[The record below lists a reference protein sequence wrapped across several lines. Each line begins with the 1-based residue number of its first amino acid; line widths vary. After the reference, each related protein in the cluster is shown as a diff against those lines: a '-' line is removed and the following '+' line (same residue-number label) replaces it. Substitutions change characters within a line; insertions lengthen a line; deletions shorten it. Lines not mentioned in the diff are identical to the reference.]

1 MKKLFIILLLFCS
14 AFLHAQQFKISVDK
28 NPALVGEQILVQYII
43 NTKAENFKSP
53 NFSGLQVLSGPNPSS
68 QSSYSFVNG
77 KSQNSSSTTYS
88 FYLKAVKEGAYNI
101 SPAAITVNGKTI
113 TSKVYRLKV
122 VKGNKKNNAQQK
134 TLSENLFIKVEV
146 SKINI
151 VVGEQILVSYK
162 LFTRIDLHNTELSSL
177 PALNGF
183 WTKDLKTSSRFKRDV
198 VDGVA
203 YNVATIKKS
212 VLTAQKSGELIIDP
226 IELKCNIRTQNKIN
240 NHDPFANIFGRNYQ
254 VQEELI
260 RSKSITITV
269 TDLPNPPYNFNGAV
283 GDMSLKSEVD
293 NTSISA
299 NDAITYKITITG
311 TGNIELI
318 KPLAI
323 QFPEDFEVYDPKITD
338 KIFEGGRK
346 RSVKTFEYLLIPRYK
361 GEYII
366 PSANL
371 IVYNPKNKTYE
382 TKKTKSHK
390 LSIGASKNNEDETNG
405 TNQQTVKST
414 QQDIN
419 YIFTNTNFQEIG
431 ERAMSKKT
439 FYMLFFLP
447 IVLLILLWVYLKTT
461 GETDANSKDWKNK
474 KANKIALKRLKTA
487 QNCIKNNDFDGF
499 FEEIEKSLWGYFA
512 DKFKIQIAELSKE
525 TISIH
530 FNSSAINTEI
540 KGQFIALL
548 DECEFAR
555 YAPASNK
562 NAQMDAFLEKAKNII
577 IEVETALK

>member
-1 MKKLFIILLLFCS
+1 LKKLFIILLLFCS
-14 AFLHAQQFKISVDK
+14 ALIHAQQLKISVDK
-28 NPALVGEQILVQYII
+28 NPALIGEQILVQYSID
-43 NTKAENFKSP
+43 TKAENFKSP
-53 NFSGLQVLSGPNPSS
+53 NFSGLQVLSGPNPST
-68 QSSYSFVNG
+68 QKSYTSING
-77 KSQNSSSTTYS
+77 KGGWKFSTTYS
-88 FYLKAVKEGAYNI
+88 YYLKAVKEGTYNI
-101 SPAAITVNGKTI
+101 SPAAIIVKGKTI
-113 TSKVYRLKV
+113 TSKAYQLKI
-122 VKGNKKNNAQQK
+122 VKASEKNNAQQK
-134 TLSENLFIKVEV
+134 ALSENLFIKVET
-146 SKINI
+146 SKRNI

-183 WTKDLKTSSRFKRDV
+183 WAKDLKTSSRFKRDV

-212 VLTAQKSGELIIDP
+212 VLTAQKSGKLSIDP
-226 IELKCNIRTQNKIN
+226 MELKCSIRIQKKRN
-240 NHDPFANIFGRNYQ
+240 NRDPFANIFGGNYQ

-260 RSKSITITV
+260 RSKPITITV
-269 TDLPNPPYNFNGAV
+269 TDLPSPPYNFNGAV
-283 GDMSLKSEVD
+283 GNMSIKSEVD
-293 NTSISA
+293 STSISA

-318 KPLAI
+318 KPLVI
-323 QFPEDFEVYDPKITD
+323 PFPEDFEVYDPKITD
-338 KIFEGGRK
+338 KFFEGGRK

-361 GEYII
+361 GEYTI

-371 IVYNPKNKTYE
+371 IVYNPKSKKYE
-382 TKKTKSHK
+382 TKKSTIHK
-390 LSIGASKNNEDETNG
+390 LNIGASKNNEDATNG
-405 TNQQTVKST
+405 TNQHTVKPT

-431 ERAMSKKT
+431 ERAMNKNL
-439 FYMLFFLP
+439 FYFLFFLP
-447 IVLLILLWVYLKTT
+447 IVLLILLWVYIKTVGKIDT
-461 GETDANSKDWKNK
+461 NSKDWKNK

-540 KGQFIALL
+540 ESQFISLL

-562 NAQMDAFLEKAKNII
+562 NAQMDAFLEKAKKII
-577 IEVETALK
+577 IKVETALK

>member
-1 MKKLFIILLLFCS
+1 LKKLFIILLLFCS

-134 TLSENLFIKVEV
+134 TLSENLFIKVET
-146 SKINI
+146 SKRNI

-361 GEYII
+361 GEYTI

-371 IVYNPKNKTYE
+371 IVYNPKSKKHI
-382 TKKTKSHK
+382 TKKSNSHK
-390 LSIGASKNNEDETNG
+390 LNIGTSKNNEQEING

-419 YIFTNTNFQEIG
+419 YIFTNTTLREIG
-431 ERAMSKKT
+431 ERAMRKNL
-439 FYMLFFLP
+439 FYLLFFLP
-447 IVLLILLWVYLKTT
+447 IVLLILLWGYLKTT
-461 GETDANSKDWKNK
+461 GETDTNSKDWKNK
-474 KANKIALKRLKTA
+474 KANKIALKRLKTV

-540 KGQFIALL
+540 EEQFIALL

-562 NAQMDAFLEKAKNII
+562 NAQMDVFLEKAKNII